1 MSTDQTSPKRQVR
14 VHRTPEF
21 KSQLVKLA
29 LEPGASISDVAMA
42 HGVNAS
48 LLARWVKESKAF
60 SKTPAFV
67 PVQIKSSLNPAPYR
81 PENNSQPINVKL
93 TRRDLHIQFNV
104 DSSQMPE
111 LGQVLREVLR

>member
-1 MSTDQTSPKRQVR
+1 MSTDQISPQHHAR

-42 HGVNAS
+42 HGVNSS

-60 SKTPAFV
+60 GKTPAFV

-81 PENNSQPINVKL
+81 PENNNQPIHVNL
-93 TRRDLHIQFNV
+93 TRGDLHIQFNV
-104 DSSQMPE
+104 DCSQMPD
-111 LGQVLREVLR
+111 LGQLLAQVLR